1 MEPRKTVKKKQ
12 STCKR
17 SNKSGLSNIDN
28 SKRSQFNDI
37 AINNLEDSTVTDST
51 KLHNISKP
59 ENDLEK
65 TNVIKANI
73 VILGDSSVHGK
84 YQQTNNQTKYR

>member
-1 MEPRKTVKKKQ
+1 MEPRKAVKKKQ

-17 SNKSGLSNIDN
+17 SNKSGLSNMDN
-28 SKRSQFNDI
+28 SKRSQYNDI
-37 AINNLEDSTVTDST
+37 AINNLEDSTVTEST
-51 KLHNISKP
+51 KLHNISKSG
-59 ENDLEK
+59 NDFEK

-73 VILGDSSVHGK
+73 VILGDTSVHGK